1 MFYFDPI
8 FFLFALPPLI
18 LGMWA
23 QARVRGAFN
32 KYSGVR
38 TATGV
43 TGAQAA
49 RKLLDDAGLRSVAV
63 ERVNGFLSDHYD
75 PRGKVLRLSSD
86 VYDGPTIAAVG
97 VAAHETGHAPSG
109 SRFPARRCGC
119 AVRWC
124 RPCSSAVGWARS
136 SSWSASSCPAPSGNS
151 IAWIGLLIFGL
162 TALFAVVTLPVEFS
176 TTKRAKQ
183 LLVSKGILAPRDA
196 GRQPGAGTAALT
208 YVAAALQA
216 IMQVLYCASILLRRR
231 GLGATSF
238 VQCGLKRAW
247 LVWQLQEV
255 ERTMDNFQNASGFV
269 RFGRVGTGGLRLV
282 APCAGPCADSL
293 CPGHTDVAGVA
304 CLLGGN
310 DAAVCGHLFDAV
322 GLVLLSCEPA
332 P

>member
-97 VAAHETGHAPSG
+97 VAAHETGHAIQDRDSYAALRLRSALVPTVQFG
-109 SRFPARRCGC
+109 SWLGPIIFMVGLFM
-119 AVRWC
+119 
-124 RPCSSAVGWARS
+124 SSTF
-136 SSWSASSCPAPSGNS
+136 GNS

-162 TALFAVVTLPVEFS
+162 TALFAVVTLPVEFHA
-176 TTKRAKQ
+176 TKRAKQ
-183 LLVSKGILAPRDA
+183 LLVSEGILAPQEMQGVNRVLDA
-196 GRQPGAGTAALT
+196 AALT

-216 IMQVLYCASILLRRR
+216 IMQVLYYASILLRRR
-231 GLGATSF
+231 
-238 VQCGLKRAW
+238 
-247 LVWQLQEV
+247 
-255 ERTMDNFQNASGFV
+255 D
-269 RFGRVGTGGLRLV
+269 
-282 APCAGPCADSL
+282 
-293 CPGHTDVAGVA
+293 
-304 CLLGGN
+304 
-310 DAAVCGHLFDAV
+310 
-322 GLVLLSCEPA
+322 
-332 P
+332 

>member
-32 KYSGVR
+32 KYSNVR

-97 VAAHETGHAPSG
+97 VAAHESGHAIQDRDSYAALRLRSALVPTVQFG
-109 SRFPARRCGC
+109 SWLGPIIFMVGLFM
-119 AVRWC
+119 
-124 RPCSSAVGWARS
+124 SSTF
-136 SSWSASSCPAPSGNS
+136 GNS
-151 IAWIGLLIFGL
+151 VAWIGLLIFGL
-162 TALFAVVTLPVEFS
+162 TALFAVVTLPVEFNA
-176 TTKRAKQ
+176 TKRAKQ
-183 LLVSKGILAPRDA
+183 LLVSEGILAPQEMQGVNRVLDA
-196 GRQPGAGTAALT
+196 AALT

-216 IMQVLYCASILLRRR
+216 IMQVLYYASILLRRR
-231 GLGATSF
+231 
-238 VQCGLKRAW
+238 
-247 LVWQLQEV
+247 
-255 ERTMDNFQNASGFV
+255 D
-269 RFGRVGTGGLRLV
+269 
-282 APCAGPCADSL
+282 
-293 CPGHTDVAGVA
+293 
-304 CLLGGN
+304 
-310 DAAVCGHLFDAV
+310 
-322 GLVLLSCEPA
+322 
-332 P
+332 